1 MPHAFFYY
9 LWLAFMAFGF
19 LAWFFSHKGKQEER
33 KMLIQ
38 QGADIETLLKKD
50 KKGPSWI
57 LKTGIVL
64 IGLGLGL
71 AIITILINL
80 NLIGHSDAI
89 YPAII
94 CICTGISLVVAHR
107 IGKRGN
113 ED

>member
-1 MPHAFFYY
+1 
-9 LWLAFMAFGF
+9 
-19 LAWFFSHKGKQEER
+19 
-33 KMLIQ
+33 MLIQ
-38 QGADIETLLKKD
+38 QGVDIETLFKKEKKD
-50 KKGPSWI
+50 PSWI

-64 IGLGLGL
+64 IGLGMGL

-80 NLIGHSDAI
+80 DLIGHSDAI

-94 CICTGISLVVAHR
+94 SVCTGISLVVAHR